1 MSTKDNSGKACI
13 HLTQAQKIS
22 ALKAVGVE
30 PRKGS
35 APALIRALPKWAKA
49 HKEASAELGVFV
61 AAEMPATMSSGQK
74 AARNKQNSF
83 RLRHQNR
90 LNKLQNSYKPK
101 SIKTLKIR
109 AIKTSEE
116 SLQNA
121 VINTIMSCIF
131 ERLSFS
137 SQF

>member
-74 AARNKQNSF
+74 AARAVARQENPAQVIAEMLQALPPE
-83 RLRHQNR
+83 LRKIAQE
-90 LNKLQNSYKPK
+90 QIS
-101 SIKTLKIR
+101 KTALDSDT
-109 AIKTSEE
+109 KTD
-116 SLQNA
+116 
-121 VINTIMSCIF
+121 
-131 ERLSFS
+131 
-137 SQF
+137 